1 MQAQAIKADD
11 QWSQYVSHNIGMYFV
26 LSLVRSQAG

>member
-11 QWSQYVSHNIGMYFV
+11 QWSQYVSHNIDFV